1 MLTVASSE
9 SMSPSSPPEASR
21 ALQSQVPE
29 HAPQLTATLTA
40 PLSTV
45 TLVVS
50 PVKLTSEM
58 GPPVPTVPTSSGL
71 EKEILSVNTL
81 WRNYKIYI
89 LGLRDQDTVFA
100 DTRDGVTVV
109 EQFVS
114 TMSLNERMLYLP
126 GVGDAGDRSVGG
138 GCLDFN
144 SSTVHAT
151 RYSYYETQQYEE
163 VNNTNLLVTVL
174 PVIVTSETLLSELIE
189 PMLMPASINVM
200 LDSM

>member
-29 HAPQLTATLTA
+29 QAPQLTATLTA
-40 PLSTV
+40 SLSTV

-71 EKEILSVNTL
+71 KKELFSVNAFR
-81 WRNYKIYI
+81 RNYKIYI
-89 LGLRDQDTVFA
+89 LRLRYQDTIFA
-100 DTRDGVTVV
+100 DTGDGVTVV

-114 TMSLNERMLYLP
+114 TMSLNERMLHLP
-126 GVGDAGDRSVGG
+126 GVGDTRDRSVSG
-138 GCLDFN
+138 GCLDLD

-151 RYSYYETQQYEE
+151 RRSDHEKSK
-163 VNNTNLLVTVL
+163 NKKK
-174 PVIVTSETLLSELIE
+174 
-189 PMLMPASINVM
+189 
-200 LDSM
+200 